1 MNAEFAERGALQLA
15 IGRMIFDPLR
25 VAAKTVALMQ
35 HRHVAVGKPR
45 AFVEMTAGERAQAV
59 EMRLDVA
66 EQRIGQ
72 MNAKQIRQRRIGA
85 VEIHS
90 GCIRRQQSRLLGG
103 SRHIVVFAR
112 LVHLQL
118 LFVPPRVLDDIDHVR
133 IKQAAK
139 ITSEENPMAGSYRI
153 IGAEMSPYSV
163 KVRSYF
169 RYKAIPHQWILRNAA
184 SQAEYEKYA
193 KIPIIPLVVTPE
205 GVGIQDST
213 PIIDAMET
221 LYPEPSIH
229 PDDAVT
235 NFISALI
242 EEFGD
247 EWGNKWMFH
256 YRWARD
262 VDQISAAGRI
272 ARMRGPKASE
282 QEHAG
287 FAGKIRARMVD
298 RVWFVGSNA
307 VTAPQIEA
315 GFLAMLELLDSHL
328 AGRPYLFGG
337 RPAFGDFG
345 LWGQI
350 YEMWTDPTA
359 GAIIGG
365 GAPHVLDWVHRML
378 WPKAEGKFEAWPTLA
393 PTLMPILTKQ
403 VGSQFMPWTCA
414 NEKALAESQE
424 EFSVTLGDNIW
435 TQKPQKYHAR
445 SLGMLRAK
453 YAAVADKAAL
463 DPVLEGAGCLAGLRG

>member
-1 MNAEFAERGALQLA
+1 M
-15 IGRMIFDPLR
+15 
-25 VAAKTVALMQ
+25 
-35 HRHVAVGKPR
+35 
-45 AFVEMTAGERAQAV
+45 
-59 EMRLDVA
+59 
-66 EQRIGQ
+66 
-72 MNAKQIRQRRIGA
+72 
-85 VEIHS
+85 
-90 GCIRRQQSRLLGG
+90 GG
-103 SRHIVVFAR
+103 
-112 LVHLQL
+112 
-118 LFVPPRVLDDIDHVR
+118 D
-133 IKQAAK
+133 
-139 ITSEENPMAGSYRI
+139 YRI

-163 KVRSYF
+163 KLRSYF

-193 KIPIIPLVVTPE
+193 RVPIIPLVVTPE
-205 GVGIQDST
+205 GTGLQDST
-213 PIIDAMET
+213 PVIDAMEK
-221 LYPEPSIH
+221 LFPEPSIH
-229 PDDAVT
+229 PDDAVAS
-235 NFISALI
+235 FVSALI

-272 ARMRGPKASE
+272 ARMRGPAADEEK
-282 QEHAG
+282 HVT
-287 FAGKIRARMVD
+287 FAGQVRARMVE

-307 VTAPQIEA
+307 QTAPQIEA
-315 GFLAMLELLDSHL
+315 GFIDMLGLLDVHL
-328 AGRPYLFGG
+328 ADRPYLFGG

-378 WPKAEGKFEAWPTLA
+378 WPKAEGRFEAWSKLE
-393 PTLMPILTKQ
+393 PTLMPILTRQ
-403 VGSQFMPWTCA
+403 VGAQFMPWSCA
-414 NEKALAESQE
+414 NEKALAEQRE
-424 EFSVTLGDNIW
+424 EFSVTLGGKVW

-453 YAAVADKAAL
+453 YAAAADKARL
-463 DPVLEGAGCLAGLRG
+463 DPVLEQAGCLAGLRG